1 MGVKDPVLVIGDVR
15 WDTLP
20 SGERLGGWAAAFA
33 YRLAALGHPVT
44 FAGCI
49 GRDALGDRAA
59 QELKILGVGTELVQR
74 DPTLPTST
82 ARIERT
88 EEGRFKYSSFDH
100 AAAAQLVEHPEFMG
114 RADDFEVLYYNS
126 YTHTSLVAGATLQT
140 FLNRCGPSFKI
151 YDVRCEARSV
161 TVEALEAALQ
171 ISSVLRVSAEDV
183 PSICHLLG
191 LPVLEPEL
199 FCGAITER
207 FGVYY
212 CVVMDPFNGAV
223 VSSILGEQISIAP
236 HLSKI
241 VDLLGWHEA
250 FLAGFVHHVQKGS
263 SLERCAIAGVH
274 YADLVASTHGAMQPC
289 PESELEKVKAA

>member
-15 WDTLP
+15 WDMLP
-20 SGERLGGWAAAFA
+20 SGERLGGWGAAFA
-33 YRLAALGHPVT
+33 CRLASLGHAVT
-44 FAGCI
+44 FAGCV
-49 GRDALGDRAA
+49 GLDALGDRAV
-59 QELKILGVGTELVQR
+59 QELKLLGVGTDLVQR
-74 DPTLPTST
+74 DPSLPTGT
-82 ARIERT
+82 ASIERT
-88 EEGRFKYSSFDH
+88 EGGRFTYASFNH
-100 AAAAQLVEHPEFMG
+100 AAVTQLSEHADLMG
-114 RADDFEVLYYNS
+114 RTDDFEVLYCNS
-126 YTHTSLVAGATLQT
+126 YIHTSLVAGATLQT

-161 TVEALEAALQ
+161 TVEALQAALQ
-171 ISSVLRVSAEDV
+171 VSSVFRVSAEDV
-183 PSICHLLG
+183 PTICQLLG

-207 FGVYY
+207 FGVSY
-212 CVVMDPFNGAV
+212 CLVMDPFQGAV

-236 HLSKI
+236 HLSKV

-274 YADLVASTHGAMQPC
+274 YADLVAATHGAMQPC
-289 PESELEKVKAA
+289 PQSELEKVKAA